1 MSLQQIS
8 HDELQQLIT
17 QLDQALYNHAQ
28 WHKELIRTLVCRL
41 SCDRHDILPEAYKEC
56 RFGQWYYSPKP
67 DDISR
72 HLGFIAT
79 GEAHKRMHELAGQL
93 LIQASEKNTI
103 NPLDYDHFSNALEQ
117 LRLELA
123 TLKHESESLLYNR
136 DPLTGAINRIN
147 MLPLLRER
155 QEAVKRL
162 SQPCYIAMLDI
173 DFFKKVNDKYGHVIG
188 DRVLGT
194 LSHCIIEHLRPYD
207 KVFRYGGEEFLL
219 CIQDTDLQAGYDI
232 LERLRE
238 DISLLELNVSHP
250 KPLHITVSIG
260 LTLLSATLP
269 IEDSIIQADQ
279 AMYLAK
285 SAGRNRVEMAVS
297 PSIEE
302 MK

>member
-8 HDELQQLIT
+8 HDELQKLIT
-17 QLDQALYNHAQ
+17 HLDQALYNHMQ
-28 WHKELIRTLVCRL
+28 WHKEIIRTLVCRL

-56 RFGQWYYSPKP
+56 RFGQWYYEPKS
-67 DDISR
+67 DDVSH

-79 GEAHKRMHELAGQL
+79 GEAHKRMHELAAQL
-93 LIQASEKNTI
+93 LIQASEKNAI

-117 LRLELA
+117 LRLELT
-123 TLKHESESLLYNR
+123 TLKHESEILLYNR

-155 QEAVKRL
+155 QEVVKRL
-162 SQPCYIAMLDI
+162 SQPCCIAMLDI
-173 DFFKKVNDKYGHVIG
+173 DFFKKVNDKYGHVVG
-188 DRVLGT
+188 DRVLEA

-219 CIQDTDLQAGYDI
+219 CIQDTDLLAGYDI

-238 DISLLELNVSHP
+238 DISLLELNVNLD

-260 LTLLSATLP
+260 VTLLSARLP
-269 IEDSIIQADQ
+269 IEDSITQADQ
-279 AMYLAK
+279 AMYAAK
-285 SAGRNRVEMAVS
+285 SGGRNRVEMAITS
-297 PSIEE
+297 PTE
-302 MK
+302 KL